1 LGIDITLFNNTKASL
16 AATNPTPSQ
25 GGRGAETID
34 EVRNNSL
41 AHFNAQG
48 RVVSKDDYMIRTL
61 TMPSQYGSI
70 AKVYVTQD
78 EKLNVSEGSS
88 RLRNPFAVNLYTLS
102 YDQDKQLTNT
112 NPATKQNIKNYISPY
127 RLLTDS
133 VNIKNAFVINIGVD
147 FEIITLPGF
156 NSNEVLVKSINIVK
170 KLLHI
175 DNMQINQPIIL
186 ADLYTELASVM
197 GVQSVTKL
205 EFYNFYDESEGYSGN
220 IYDIKQATRDN
231 VVYPSLDPSI
241 FEVKFPNS
249 DIKGRVTSI

>member
-1 LGIDITLFNNTKASL
+1 
-16 AATNPTPSQ
+16 
-25 GGRGAETID
+25 
-34 EVRNNSL
+34 
-41 AHFNAQG
+41 
-48 RVVSKDDYMIRTL
+48 
-61 TMPSQYGSI
+61 MPSQYGSI